1 MPFTPSPVP
10 FGPASASQKDVLLF
24 GELLVDCFAD
34 REVIGG
40 APFNVARHLRG
51 LGRFA
56 GFDPMLVS
64 RIGKDERG
72 ARMLEKMQAAD
83 LAIDGIQQ
91 DLLRPTG
98 EVRVT
103 LEDTSQTH
111 RFDILPDQAWDFI
124 HADMARLIGLLRR
137 PQWLYFGTLAQ
148 RGASK
153 TALRTLL
160 QTTHARAF
168 LDINLRDPWVRKEVL
183 HWSLGKA
190 DIVKLNADELERIT
204 DMLGLP
210 GSSPKARG
218 ERLIGSYNL
227 RQLLV
232 TEGAQGAWL
241 LDADS
246 HYFHTET
253 PPQPSFEVV
262 DSVGAGDAFTAVF
275 LLGLL
280 LAWPIQLRLQRA
292 HRFAGEI
299 CRLRGAVP
307 DNDDF
312 YRPFIAEW
320 QLDGEKVE

>member
-1 MPFTPSPVP
+1 MAVSPHPVP
-10 FGPASASQKDVLLF
+10 FGAAHNLQNDVLLF

-51 LGRFA
+51 LGRHA

-98 EVRVT
+98 EVRVK
-103 LEDTSQTH
+103 LDEASHTH

-183 HWSLGKA
+183 HWSLGKVE
-190 DIVKLNADELERIT
+190 IVKLNADELERIT

-210 GSSPKARG
+210 GSTPKARG
-218 ERLIGSYNL
+218 ERLIGKYDL

-241 LDADS
+241 LDADT
-246 HYFHTET
+246 HYFHTKT
-253 PPQPSFEVV
+253 PTQPEIEVV
-262 DSVGAGDAFTAVF
+262 DSVGAGDAFSAVF

-280 LAWPIQLRLQRA
+280 LSWPVQLRLQRA
-292 HRFAGEI
+292 HHFAGEI

-307 DNDDF
+307 ENDDF
-312 YRPFIAEW
+312 YRRFIAEW
-320 QLDGEKVE
+320 QLDGEKVG

>member
-1 MPFTPSPVP
+1 MAVNPLPVP
-10 FGPASASQKDVLLF
+10 FGAARGLQLDVLLF

-51 LGRFA
+51 LGRNT

-64 RIGKDERG
+64 RIGKDARG
-72 ARMLEKMQAAD
+72 ARMLEKIQAAD

-103 LEDTSQTH
+103 LDANSHAHQ
-111 RFDILPDQAWDFI
+111 FNILPDQAWDFI

-160 QTTHARAF
+160 QTTHAQTF
-168 LDINLRDPWVRKEVL
+168 LDINLRDPWVRKDVL

-190 DIVKLNADELERIT
+190 EIVKMNADELDRIS
-204 DMLGLP
+204 DLLGLP
-210 GSSPKARG
+210 GPTPRTRG
-218 ERLIGSYNL
+218 ERLIGNYGL

-241 LDADS
+241 LDADNY
-246 HYFHTET
+246 YFHTQT
-253 PPQPSFEVV
+253 PTQTPLEVV
-262 DSVGAGDAFTAVF
+262 DSVGAGDAFAAVF

-280 LAWPIQLRLQRA
+280 LAWPVQLRLQRA
-292 HRFAGEI
+292 HHFAGEI
-299 CRLRGAVP
+299 CRLRGAIP

-312 YRPFIAEW
+312 YLPFIVEW
-320 QLDGEKVE
+320 QLDGEKIR

>member
-1 MPFTPSPVP
+1 MVVTPHPVP
-10 FGPASASQKDVLLF
+10 FGPAHGMQSDVLLF

-51 LGRFA
+51 LGRHA

-72 ARMLEKMQAAD
+72 ARMLAKMQAAD

-91 DLLRPTG
+91 DLLRPSG

-103 LEDTSQTH
+103 LDEASRTH

-148 RGASK
+148 RGGSK

-168 LDINLRDPWVRKEVL
+168 LDINLRDPWVRKDVL

-190 DIVKLNADELERIT
+190 EIVKLNAEELDRIS
-204 DMLGLP
+204 DLLGLP
-210 GSSPKARG
+210 GPTQRARG

-241 LDADS
+241 LDADT
-246 HYFHTET
+246 HYFHTEIPLQT
-253 PPQPSFEVV
+253 SFEVV
-262 DSVGAGDAFTAVF
+262 DSVGAGDAFAAVF

-280 LAWPIQLRLQRA
+280 LDWPVRLRLQRA
-292 HRFAGEI
+292 HHFAGEI
-299 CRLRGAVP
+299 CRLRGALP
-307 DNDDF
+307 GNDEF
-312 YRPFIAEW
+312 YQPFIAEW
-320 QLDGEKVE
+320 QLGQEAKS